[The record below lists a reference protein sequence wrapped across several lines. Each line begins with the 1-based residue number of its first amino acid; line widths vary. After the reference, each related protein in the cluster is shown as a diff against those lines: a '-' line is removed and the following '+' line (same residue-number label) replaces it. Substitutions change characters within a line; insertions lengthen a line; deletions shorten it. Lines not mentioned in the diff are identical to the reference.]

1 MSLHVASE
9 LKSKLRAF
17 VHIFILKITLLT
29 KREPVG
35 IKKFSLL
42 WFFFCVL
49 HFFPWSTFWKSES
62 VFILDNDYCNKRLPS
77 SKLSQGVRVV
87 CAVDFSRLCLHPCS
101 ISSLSSLPWFTAKQ
115 VFDKGEADEG
125 GCFVD
130 FSGEISNFH
139 SRPFL
144 EFLVFSCSIT
154 FQLMQKYLLCVVDYW
169 LYNLVW
175 ILKWNTL
182 WHCFQQSVLSHIIF

>member
-17 VHIFILKITLLT
+17 IHIFILKITLLT
-29 KREPVG
+29 NRQPVG

-42 WFFFCVL
+42 WFFFCLL
-49 HFFPWSTFWKSES
+49 HFSPWSTFWKSES

-77 SKLSQGVRVV
+77 SKLSQGPRVV
-87 CAVDFSRLCLHPCS
+87 CAVDFSHLCLHPWS
-101 ISSLSSLPWFTAKQ
+101 ISPLSLDSLQSRCLIKVRLMKVAALWT
-115 VFDKGEADEG
+115 V
-125 GCFVD
+125 
-130 FSGEISNFH
+130 SGEISNFH

-144 EFLVFSCSIT
+144 ELLVFSCSIT

-182 WHCFQQSVLSHIIF
+182 WHCFQQSVLSDIIF